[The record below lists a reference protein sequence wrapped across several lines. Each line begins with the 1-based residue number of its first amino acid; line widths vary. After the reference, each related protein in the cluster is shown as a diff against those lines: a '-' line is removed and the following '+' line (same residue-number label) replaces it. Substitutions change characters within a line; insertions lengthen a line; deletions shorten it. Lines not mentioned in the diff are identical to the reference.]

1 MKMKLKRQRGF
12 TLMEVMITV
21 AIIGILAAIAFPSYQ
36 DSLRKSRRTDGK
48 NMLSQAAANMER
60 YYSENNGYCT
70 TANCGTM
77 TVCNTTPTICPG
89 TCTGGVCTSTEGNYL
104 LTFDGTGT
112 RTLSATQFMLLA
124 TPTGAQPAADGI
136 MRIIET
142 GRKSHDANNDGDY
155 VDAGEDNWK

>member
-1 MKMKLKRQRGF
+1 MKLKRQRGF

-36 DSLRKSRRTDGK
+36 DSMRKSRRTDGK
-48 NMLSQAAANMER
+48 NALSQAAANMER

-89 TCTGGVCTSTEGNYL
+89 TCTGGVCTTTERNYL
-104 LTFDGTGT
+104 ISFAANPA
-112 RTLSATQFMLLA
+112 LSATQFMLLA
-124 TPTGAQPAADGI
+124 TPNPSGAQPAADGI

-142 GRKSHDANNDGDY
+142 GAKSHDANNDGDWA
-155 VDAGEDNWK
+155 DAGEDNWK